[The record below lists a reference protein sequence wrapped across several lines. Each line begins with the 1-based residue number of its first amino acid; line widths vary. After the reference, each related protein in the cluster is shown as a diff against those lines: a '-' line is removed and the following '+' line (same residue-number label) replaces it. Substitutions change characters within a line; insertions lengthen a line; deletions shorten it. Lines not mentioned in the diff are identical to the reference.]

1 MNHASE
7 PESSPQ
13 AIDWLED
20 GSPFSTRFND
30 RYHSRRDG
38 GLLQS
43 VGSFLHGCHL
53 PSAWAKHNSWCVLE
67 TGFGLGLNF
76 LVTWQAWR
84 DDPERP
90 QQLHF
95 VSTEAWPV
103 SAAEILAAAQQ
114 RYPQLLELAQALVQ
128 QYWDM
133 HSGIHRISLD
143 NNRVHLTLAI
153 GDAQQ
158 WLRSQ
163 SWQAD
168 SVYLDGFSPAKNPD
182 IWSLDTLKAV
192 ARCCKAGQTRLATW
206 CAARH
211 VRDALSQVG
220 FQVERVA
227 GIAPKKHNV
236 QALYAPAWPLKK
248 RSLDTALTPPL
259 PVALRTANTRRCV
272 VIGAG
277 IAGAS
282 TARAMAERGWHVT
295 VVERAD
301 GIAQGAS
308 ALPAGLFAPHITPD
322 DAPLSRLT
330 RAGLRAT
337 RKTAKRLLREA
348 LDWQASGV
356 IEHRVDKHKGLP
368 LNPATDGIASQASIN
383 ASAEQ
388 RLQAGI
394 DAQGDSPSPGPHP
407 AIWHAYAGWIKPAQL
422 VAALLDHPLIEVH
435 THTTVLAITP
445 ATPLITPPIAQSQ
458 TPSEASPTAPWSTWS
473 VRLAATQAQAA
484 KPAAE
489 AIQADCVI
497 IAAAHQSK
505 DLLAPLSST
514 TWPLNAVRGQVAW
527 GDATDTK
534 ATWPAW
540 PINGKGSLIRVPQ
553 DTPNQTAGAHF
564 WISAGTFEREHALA
578 APNSADIATALAT
591 NRQRLGILM
600 PAIGAHL
607 AEQLFDAAAP
617 SLRTWSG
624 VRCTVADRTP
634 LYGAISTQQPNL
646 LLATGLGSRGL
657 TLSLLCA
664 EALVCALHEEPL
676 PIEQSLAKLLST
688 SRI

>member
-7 PESSPQ
+7 PQTSPST
-13 AIDWLED
+13 IDWLAD

-38 GLLQS
+38 GITQS
-43 VGSFLHGCHL
+43 MGSFLHGCHL
-53 PSAWAKHNSWCVLE
+53 PGAWAKHHSWCVLE

-103 SAAEILAAAQQ
+103 SAEEIVTAARQ
-114 RYPQLLELAQALVQ
+114 RYPQLLPLAQELVQ

-133 HSGIHRISLD
+133 HSGLHRISLD

-192 ARCCKAGQTRLATW
+192 ARCCKVGQTRMATW
-206 CAARH
+206 CAARY
-211 VRDALSQVG
+211 VRDAMAQAG
-220 FQVERVA
+220 FQVERVS
-227 GIAPKKHNV
+227 GIPPKTHNV

-248 RSLDTALTPPL
+248 RAQDTVLTPPL
-259 PVALRTANTRRCV
+259 PVALRSASTRHCV

-295 VVERAD
+295 VLDSAAGV
-301 GIAQGAS
+301 AQGAS

-330 RAGLRAT
+330 REGLRAT
-337 RKTAKRLLREA
+337 RKTAQRLLREA
-348 LDWQASGV
+348 IDWQASGV
-356 IEHRVDKHKGLP
+356 IEHRVDKKNGLSTNSAP
-368 LNPATDGIASQASIN
+368 TGIASHASQS

-388 RLQAGI
+388 RMQAGI
-394 DAQGDSPSPGPHP
+394 DAETAPKSPPPHP
-407 AIWHAYAGWIKPAQL
+407 AIWHAYAGWIKPAKL
-422 VAALLDHPLIEVH
+422 VAALLEHPLIEVR
-435 THTTVLAITP
+435 THTTALAIVP
-445 ATPLITPPIAQSQ
+445 APNPQ
-458 TPSEASPTAPWSTWS
+458 TNPAAAPEPWQKWHIE
-473 VRLAATQAQAA
+473 LAATQPEAPS
-484 KPAAE
+484 PAPVE
-489 AIQADCVI
+489 LQADCVL
-497 IAAAHQSK
+497 IAAAHHSK
-505 DLLAPLSST
+505 DLLGPLSSKA
-514 TWPLNAVRGQVAW
+514 WPLNGVRGQVAW
-527 GDATDTK
+527 GDVAAHST
-534 ATWPAW
+534 AWPAW
-540 PINGKGSLIRVPQ
+540 PVNGKGSLIRVPHDAPGQQ
-553 DTPNQTAGAHF
+553 DGPSF
-564 WISAGTFEREHALA
+564 WISGGTFERERANVPPTEAEVVDALQ
-578 APNSADIATALAT
+578 T
-591 NRQRLGILM
+591 NRQRIAVLM
-600 PAIGAHL
+600 PAIGARL
-607 AEQLFDAAAP
+607 AEQLFDQATP
-617 SLRTWSG
+617 SPRSWSG
-624 VRCTVADRTP
+624 VRCTIPDRTP
-634 LYGAISTQQPNL
+634 LYGAIDEQHPNL

-664 EALVCALHEEPL
+664 EALACALHEEPL
-676 PIEQSLAKLLST
+676 PIEQSLAKLLGT
-688 SRI
+688 ARLP

>member
-1 MNHASE
+1 MNQACE
-7 PESSPQ
+7 PTSPPP
-13 AIDWLED
+13 AIDWLAD
-20 GSPFSTRFND
+20 GSPFSKRFND

-38 GLLQS
+38 GISQS

-53 PSAWAKHNSWCVLE
+53 PQAWARRNSWCVLE

-84 DDPERP
+84 DDPLRP
-90 QQLHF
+90 AQLHF

-103 SAAEILAAAQQ
+103 SAQELVTAAQQ
-114 RYPQLLELAQALVQ
+114 RYPQLLALAQELAQ

-192 ARCCKAGQTRLATW
+192 ARCCKTGQTRLATW

-211 VRDALSQVG
+211 VREALSQVG

-248 RSLDTALTPPL
+248 RSQDTVLTPPL
-259 PVALRTANTRRCV
+259 PVALRTASTRHCV

-295 VVERAD
+295 VVDSA
-301 GIAQGAS
+301 GGVAQGAS

-330 RAGLRAT
+330 REGLRAT
-337 RKTAKRLLREA
+337 RKTAQRLLREA

-356 IEHRVDKHKGLP
+356 IEHRVDKKSGLP
-368 LNPATDGIASQASIN
+368 ANTSSAGIASHASLS
-383 ASAEQ
+383 ASAVQ
-388 RLQAGI
+388 RMQAGI
-394 DAQGDSPSPGPHP
+394 GAEANTPSTLLHP
-407 AIWHAYAGWIKPAQL
+407 AIWHAYAGWIKPAKL
-422 VAALLDHPLIEVH
+422 VAALLDHPLIEVR
-435 THTTVLAITP
+435 THSKALAIV
-445 ATPLITPPIAQSQ
+445 PIAQPQ
-458 TPSEASPTAPWSTWS
+458 TSPEAEPAPWLTWNIQ
-473 VRLAATQAQAA
+473 LATTQPEVHN
-484 KPAAE
+484 PASE
-489 AIQADCVI
+489 LVQADCVV
-497 IAAAHQSK
+497 IAAAHQST
-505 DLLAPLSST
+505 DLLVPLSSKA
-514 TWPLNAVRGQVAW
+514 WPLNAVRGQVAW
-527 GDATDTK
+527 GDVAGTS

-540 PINGKGSLIRVPQ
+540 PINGKGSLIQAPQ
-553 DTPNQTAGAHF
+553 DTAGQEVAGGF
-564 WISAGTFEREHALA
+564 WISGGTFEREHALA
-578 APNSADIATALAT
+578 SPDTAEVAAALQA
-591 NRQRLGILM
+591 NRQRLGVLM
-600 PAIGAHL
+600 PVIGAPL
-607 AEQLFDAAAP
+607 AAQLFGSAQHAV
-617 SLRTWSG
+617 RNWSG
-624 VRCTVADRTP
+624 VRCTVPDRTP
-634 LYGAISTQQPNL
+634 LYGAVDPQQPSL

-676 PIEQSLAKLLST
+676 PIEQSLAKLVST
-688 SRI
+688 ARL